1 LSNGAGDSVL
11 VLGTGGVSMF
21 EEVLDAMTVN
31 SIKPIIDKTFEFKD
45 AAAAYK
51 YQMEGKHF
59 GKIVN

>member
-1 LSNGAGDSVL
+1 
-11 VLGTGGVSMF
+11 MF

-59 GKIVN
+59 GKIVI